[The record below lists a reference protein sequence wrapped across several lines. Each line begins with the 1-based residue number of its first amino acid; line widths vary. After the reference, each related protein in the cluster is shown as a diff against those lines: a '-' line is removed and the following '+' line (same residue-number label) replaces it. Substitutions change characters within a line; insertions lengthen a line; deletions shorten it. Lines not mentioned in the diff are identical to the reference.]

1 VSLTSEGEFTVKQ
14 VACAPIG
21 VMAEVSVFEVEDAG
35 DGLLL
40 VSPKQ
45 LAKNTVQASNAM
57 RNMGCTLKPG
67 ASFNFSPP
75 LLSRNSAYFIFGDV
89 VGLCLFTARISG
101 LLYSIR
107 FILQTSAGMVTI
119 KSLIP
124 PHLGS

>member
-1 VSLTSEGEFTVKQ
+1 
-14 VACAPIG
+14 
-21 VMAEVSVFEVEDAG
+21 MAEGSVFEVEDAG

-67 ASFNFSPP
+67 ASFNLSPP
-75 LLSRNSAYFIFGDV
+75 LLSRNPAYFIFGDA
-89 VGLCLFTARISG
+89 VGLSLFTAWMFG

-107 FILQTSAGMVTI
+107 FILRTSSVTVTA
-119 KSLIP
+119 KPLIP
-124 PHLGS
+124 